1 MAVRVRRAESDNPV
15 SAKFFEFRTKYSPRA
30 RRAGVRSYVLAVSVR
45 ARGPMKGR
53 QPIVTVIV
61 TAKRTT
67 TAMKDHARMRPS
79 LVIEM
84 PSLI

>member
-1 MAVRVRRAESDNPV
+1 
-15 SAKFFEFRTKYSPRA
+15 
-30 RRAGVRSYVLAVSVR
+30 VR
-45 ARGPMKGR
+45 ARVPMKGR

-61 TAKRTT
+61 TAKRAT

-79 LVIEM
+79 LVSDM